1 MPRNSLGWQAYELAT
16 KLWPLNRSLI
26 SSATAE
32 TLRAVTAGCGGELTV
47 HSYKSGSEVGDWTIP
62 MAWEVRD
69 AYISDGSGHKIVDWK
84 ENNLHLMSYS
94 VPVNQVV
101 TRKELFSHLHS
112 EPDTP
117 EWIPYRTSYYE
128 NDWGF
133 CIAHNKLE
141 TFVDEEYLVVINS
154 KFDDGNLEVGEL
166 HFPGKTSAQIVF
178 STYICHPSMANN
190 ELSGPVVLN
199 ALAKYLSQRDH
210 YYSYTFLF
218 LPETIGAV
226 AYLSRKLEE
235 LRKNVVA
242 GYVVTCVGDDRSW
255 GFIPSRTGITLADN
269 VAKRTL
275 NSANLK
281 YETYSFLQ
289 RGSDER
295 QFCSPAVDLPF
306 ASVTRS
312 KYGSYPEYHTSGD
325 NLDLISSKAL
335 DESIDFFIALI
346 GEFENNRIPIAE
358 KIGEPM
364 YSKYGL
370 RSGPGASTLPQAD
383 VDISNIVAL
392 SDGSID
398 MYDLG
403 LALSLTKS
411 DLDEIT
417 NLLLSKNIIR
427 FR

>member
-1 MPRNSLGWQAYELAT
+1 MPRNSLGVQAYELAT
-16 KLWPLNRSLI
+16 KLWPLNRTLI

-32 TLRAVTAGCGGELTV
+32 TLRTVTTGCGGELTI
-47 HSYKSGSEVGDWTIP
+47 HTYKSGSEVGDWQIP

-69 AYISDGSGHKIVDWK
+69 AFISDRSGNRIVDWR

-94 VPVNQVV
+94 VPMNQIVS
-101 TRKELFSHLHS
+101 REELLAHLHS
-112 EPDTP
+112 APETP
-117 EWIPYRTSYYE
+117 EWIPYRTSYYK

-133 CIAHNKLE
+133 CISH
-141 TFVDEEYLVVINS
+141 DELSNFTEDEYLVVIDS
-154 KFDDGNLEVGEL
+154 KFDDSNLEVGEL
-166 HFPGKTSAQIVF
+166 HFPGKTSAQIIF

-199 ALAKYLSQRDH
+199 ALAKYLSQRDS

-226 AYLSRKLEE
+226 AYLSTELEQ

-255 GFIPSRTGITLADN
+255 GFIPSRTGITLADK

-275 NSANLK
+275 YSANLK
-281 YETYSFLQ
+281 YELYSFLQ

-312 KYGSYPEYHTSGD
+312 RYGSYPEYHTSGD
-325 NLDLISSKAL
+325 NLDLISAKSL
-335 DESIDFFIALI
+335 NDSIDFFIALI

-370 RSGPGASTLPQAD
+370 RSGPGASTLSQCD
-383 VDISNIVAL
+383 TDISNIVAL

-398 MYDLG
+398 TYDMG
-403 LALSLTKS
+403 LALSLAKN
-411 DLDEIT
+411 DLADIT
-417 NLLLSKNIIR
+417 SLLISKNIIR

>member
-1 MPRNSLGWQAYELAT
+1 MPGNSLGLQAYELAT

-32 TLRAVTAGCGGELTV
+32 TLRAVTAGCGGELTI
-47 HSYKSGSEVGDWTIP
+47 HSYKSGSQVGDWQIP

-69 AYISDGSGHKIVDWK
+69 AYIADKSGNKIVNWK

-94 VPVNQVV
+94 VPMNQIVS
-101 TRKELFSHLHS
+101 RKELLAHLHS
-112 EPDTP
+112 APNTP
-117 EWIPYRTSYYE
+117 EWIPYRTSYYKS
-128 NDWGF
+128 DWGF
-133 CIAHNKLE
+133 CIPHNNLK
-141 TFVDEEYLVVINS
+141 TFVDQEYLVVIDS
-154 KFDDGNLEVGEL
+154 RFDEGNLEVGEL
-166 HFPGKTSAQIVF
+166 HFAGKTSAQIVF

-199 ALAKYLSQRDH
+199 ALAKYLSQIDH

-226 AYLSRKLEE
+226 AYLSRE
-235 LRKNVVA
+235 LQELQRNVVA

-275 NSANLK
+275 NSAKLD
-281 YETYSFLQ
+281 YVMHSFLQ

-325 NLDLISSKAL
+325 NLNLISSKSL
-335 DESIDFFIALI
+335 NESIDFFIALI
-346 GEFENNRIPIAE
+346 GEFEKNRIPIAE

-370 RSGPGASTLPQAD
+370 RSGPGASTLSKND
-383 VDISNIVAL
+383 TDISNIVAL

-398 MYDLG
+398 THDMGLG
-403 LALSLTKS
+403 LSLTKS
-411 DLDEIT
+411 DLAEIT
-417 NLLLSKNIIR
+417 SLLISKNIIR